1 MPLPERKPQRLR
13 EYDYS
18 QNGAYF
24 VTICTKDRRHLFG
37 VVKNNAVVLNE
48 AGKMISQRI
57 ENISNGIN
65 VTVDKY
71 VVMPN
76 HIHAIIM
83 INGDRIATDPGTAQ
97 GPFPT
102 VSEYI
107 RRLKTITTKLYID
120 GVKDGRYPPFE
131 KTIWQKS
138 YHDRILRDENEYLS
152 AWRYIE
158 ENPLRWLLDEYNVVG
173 NGPCA
178 VPKQA
183 AEDRT

>member
-1 MPLPERKPQRLR
+1 MPLPERKPQRLH

-24 VTICTKDRRHLFG
+24 VTVCTHDRRCLLG
-37 VVKNNAVVLNE
+37 SVENNTVVVNE
-48 AGKMISQRI
+48 AGKMVGQRI
-57 ENISNGIN
+57 ENISNGVN

-83 INGDRIATDPGTAQ
+83 VYRDGTETEHGTAQ

-102 VSEYI
+102 LSDYI
-107 RRLKTITTKLYID
+107 RRFKTITMKLYID